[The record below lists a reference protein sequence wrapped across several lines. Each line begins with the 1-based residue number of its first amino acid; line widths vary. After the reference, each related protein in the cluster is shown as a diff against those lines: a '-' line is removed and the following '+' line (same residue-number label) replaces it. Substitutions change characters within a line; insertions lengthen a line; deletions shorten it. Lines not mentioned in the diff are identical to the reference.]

1 MFKDTITMRLLK
13 LPSLE
18 FEEFYDATPP
28 YAILSHTWD
37 KDEISFQEMT
47 TRSRKTT
54 AKDGFVKIARF
65 AQVAIS
71 APVRYAWVDT
81 CCIDKTSSQEL
92 SYCINSMYKWY
103 RESSKCYAYLADVDG
118 LEGFHSAR
126 WFTRGWTLQELIAPR
141 DMEFY
146 DRNWKY
152 LGNKNTLK
160 GKIWAITGI
169 PEVFLL
175 GRDLT
180 HASVSLRMSWAC
192 KRNTTRPE
200 DMAYCLMGLFDVNMP
215 LLYGEG
221 KRAFIRLQEE
231 IMKSSCDH
239 SLFAW
244 KAPRESRTTYR
255 GLLAES
261 PREFF
266 DSDNFQDRM
275 ADHDSPYSQTNLGI
289 NLTIPLV
296 PWPVAQQICRLPPGS
311 AHEDENLYIGVLS
324 CFHGT
329 RGVIGIR
336 LERLPGQNQYARI
349 DAHRLEFMD
358 GAGFDPRSIFVRQI
372 PTIPPT
378 HVTSR
383 IHAFMFP
390 SSLDLSHARLT
401 DRFGILGRF
410 PNGHDGAGDILVQM
424 DSELLGRGLQP
435 KILELYL
442 EANTEQ
448 PRRYQ
453 RFLVQLKWDPMSGQ
467 YGLWASRGTPD
478 KSGLAMSVLSDT
490 NLAGTR
496 EMWLE
501 ICSLQD
507 GSPAFSVYL
516 SLSTRLLHGQPVLA
530 FHIFSRRLKVTD
542 SA

>member
-1 MFKDTITMRLLK
+1 MRLLK

-47 TRSRKTT
+47 TRSRKTA

-65 AQVAIS
+65 AQAAIS
-71 APVRYAWVDT
+71 APVKYAWVDT

-103 RESSKCYAYLADVDG
+103 QESSKCYAYLVDVDNLDG
-118 LEGFHSAR
+118 LDSAR

-152 LGNKNTLK
+152 LGNKTTLK
-160 GKIWAITGI
+160 GKLSAITGI
-169 PEVFLL
+169 PEPFLL

-180 HASVSLRMSWAC
+180 QASVALRMSWAC

-200 DMAYCLMGLFDVNMP
+200 DIAYCLMGLFDVNMP

-221 KRAFIRLQEE
+221 KRAFTRLQEE

-261 PREFF
+261 PQEFF
-266 DSDNFQDRM
+266 DSDDFYDRM
-275 ADHDSPYSQTNLGI
+275 TDHDSPYSQTNLGI

-311 AHEDENLYIGVLS
+311 AHEDKNFCIGVLS

-329 RGVIGIR
+329 RGVVGIR

-358 GAGFDPRSIFVRQI
+358 GAGFDPQSILVRQI
-372 PTIPPT
+372 PTIPPS

-383 IHAFMFP
+383 IHAFMFSP
-390 SSLDLSHARLT
+390 DLHSSHARLT
-401 DRFGILGRF
+401 DRFGILRRL
-410 PNGHDGAGDILVQM
+410 PNEHGGASDILVQM
-424 DSELLGRGLQP
+424 DSELLGWGLQP
-435 KILELYL
+435 KIFELYL
-442 EANTEQ
+442 TANTEKSK
-448 PRRYQ
+448 RYQ
-453 RFLVQLKWDPMSGQ
+453 RFLVQLKWDPMSGE
-467 YGLWASRGTPD
+467 YGLWASRTTPD
-478 KSGLAMSVLSDT
+478 KSGHEMPLLCSASLT
-490 NLAGTR
+490 GTR
-496 EMWLE
+496 EMWLD

-507 GSPAFSVYL
+507 GSPTFSVYL
-516 SLSTRLLHGQPVLA
+516 SLSTRLLNSQPVLA
-530 FHIFSRRLKVTD
+530 FQIFSRRLKETD
-542 SA
+542 SS